1 MERKTSF
8 PSRRVWYR
16 AVVWLSYYV
25 TVTARRGIWGW
36 ENAPD
41 HGNHTLGQVGA
52 IGSLWYSHSQE
63 HWHRWSIQPVDTS
76 EMYSSSGF
84 QAWFESPV
92 PASVMF
98 SDVIIP
104 RKFPGSFRPCVRC
117 VLPRQVAPVQYGYAT
132 RSMPG
137 MTAMGR
143 KATAF
148 DVAVLALVPVAY
160 DPPST
165 EAYVPLSASAAQW
178 VSFVANP
185 STLTTFICSVPTA
198 LDTNRPAM
206 RVRQLST
213 RVWYLLVAP
222 YTTVCVCAERVT
234 LPTSVAGNSGTAT
247 ETPVSS
253 VTVIDPVSNS
263 KRV

>member
-1 MERKTSF
+1 MRPVRTPAPGRAGAVRVRHCDCGKKVSVPCRAMYRQTVASFGKTQRQDLGSKAQ
-8 PSRRVWYR
+8 Y
-16 AVVWLSYYV
+16 
-25 TVTARRGIWGW
+25 
-36 ENAPD
+36 AP
-41 HGNHTLGQVGA
+41 
-52 IGSLWYSHSQE
+52 
-63 HWHRWSIQPVDTS
+63 
-76 EMYSSSGF
+76 
-84 QAWFESPV
+84 
-92 PASVMF
+92 
-98 SDVIIP
+98 
-104 RKFPGSFRPCVRC
+104 
-117 VLPRQVAPVQYGYAT
+117 

-222 YTTVCVCAERVT
+222 YTTVCVCAERVN